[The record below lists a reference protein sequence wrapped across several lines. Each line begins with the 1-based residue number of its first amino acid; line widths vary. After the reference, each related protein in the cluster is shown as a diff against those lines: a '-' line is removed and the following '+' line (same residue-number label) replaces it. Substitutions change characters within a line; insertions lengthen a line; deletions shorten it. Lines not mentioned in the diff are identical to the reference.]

1 MLKKISL
8 SKSNSDVRTNRY
20 RDRHQSAVATSS
32 NENRNKQRVTTPNN
46 NNGLTRQWND
56 VKSGWK
62 KFKLKRWNSI
72 GSWVAIVQIDL
83 TGKYN
88 KQTHFRHF
96 LLLLFPAQ
104 SPDSEGT
111 LDLTNFEVSE
121 GNYSKRKHVFRLS
134 SVQGDSNNES
144 ELMLQTNSS
153 QELKD
158 WVSSLRTVTRGG
170 TMSESQPNLT
180 VEKFDSSTSTT
191 EDSLNASFPQKAAK
205 KYHFGS
211 RSPSGQSPVFKSRK
225 APSNL
230 LMPPISSNSRDS
242 SDKETNSPKQKSW
255 KSFVTNQFKKMQPSN
270 ESSSSNESSI
280 CYLTDCTPSEEDPHV
295 PLLVAKCTH
304 IVETKGLGIV
314 GIYRIPGNTAAISG
328 LYENIKNNG
337 FNEQTLN
344 DAKWDDVNVVSSLLK
359 LFIRSLTE
367 PILPNNLYQCFI
379 AADKNTVEEQR
390 FQELRSLL
398 KKFPP
403 HHYAT
408 LKHLIGHLS
417 KVSSNSSVNLMEPR
431 NLGEIF

>member
-1 MLKKISL
+1 M
-8 SKSNSDVRTNRY
+8 
-20 RDRHQSAVATSS
+20 
-32 NENRNKQRVTTPNN
+32 
-46 NNGLTRQWND
+46 
-56 VKSGWK
+56 
-62 KFKLKRWNSI
+62 
-72 GSWVAIVQIDL
+72 
-83 TGKYN
+83 
-88 KQTHFRHF
+88 
-96 LLLLFPAQ
+96 
-104 SPDSEGT
+104 
-111 LDLTNFEVSE
+111 
-121 GNYSKRKHVFRLS
+121 FRLS

-144 ELMLQTNSS
+144 ELMLQANTS
-153 QELKD
+153 QEMKD
-158 WVSSLRTVTRGG
+158 WVTSLRTVTRGKKLLRSDADFSVEP
-170 TMSESQPNLT
+170 TTESQPNLA
-180 VEKFDSSTSTT
+180 VEKFDTSTSTT
-191 EDSLNASFPQKAAK
+191 EDNLNSSYPQKATK

-270 ESSSSNESSI
+270 ESSSSNESI
-280 CYLTDCTPSEEDPHV
+280 FFLTDCTPSEEDPHV

-304 IVETKGLGIV
+304 IVETKGLSIT
-314 GIYRIPGNTAAISG
+314 GIYRIPGNTAAISS
-328 LYENIKNNG
+328 LFDAIKTHG

-367 PILPNNLYQCFI
+367 PILPNNLYQNFI
-379 AADKNTVEEQR
+379 AADKYPVEEQR

-431 NLGEIF
+431 NLGESDLEIVLRFAAM